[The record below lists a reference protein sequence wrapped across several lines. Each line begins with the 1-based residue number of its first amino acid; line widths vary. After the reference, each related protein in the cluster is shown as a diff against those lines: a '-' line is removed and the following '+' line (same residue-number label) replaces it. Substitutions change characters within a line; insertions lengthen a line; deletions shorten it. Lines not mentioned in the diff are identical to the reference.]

1 MVVTELVKI
10 NNKEFKHTYSDKG
23 FMIKRDNVLY
33 DEAYDPV
40 GFEDRTYNE
49 TDKAVGEEEEEVIQ
63 WLGMDKKCT
72 FSTVIVS
79 WQEKQ

>member
-1 MVVTELVKI
+1 MIIVENKVI

-40 GFEDRTYNE
+40 GFDREYEETY
-49 TDKAVGEEEEEVIQ
+49 KAVGEEEE
-63 WLGMDKKCT
+63 
-72 FSTVIVS
+72 
-79 WQEKQ
+79 

>member
-1 MVVTELVKI
+1 MVVTEVVII

-23 FMIKRDNVLY
+23 MKIMRENVLY

-40 GFEDRTYNE
+40 GFEDRVYKE

-63 WLGMDKKCT
+63 WLGM
-72 FSTVIVS
+72 
-79 WQEKQ
+79 